1 MKRFRTLASG
11 MIAAATIA
19 SLLLAGCSN
28 PGSGETDDQPV
39 TGTLD
44 FYTNKAAWKPDFE
57 ELNSTS
63 EGSVEITLNTTGYS
77 DANQYDAFIKQ
88 SFRTNKSPGLFTW
101 QTGPSLGELVE
112 ENLIAETTDVWTEAI
127 NEGWVSEDLRESY
140 TYDGKQYCIPMN
152 IAYWIMYYNKKIF
165 AENDVQVPTTWE
177 ELEAAAAKLKAAGV
191 TPYYQ
196 TSTLFTFVWFQQ
208 LVAGTDPDLYNGLAT
223 GEVKYTDPRIVAIMN
238 DWLEEHKKGWFS
250 DAGSNTDPANGLK
263 QGDFA
268 MINFG
273 SFFNGSLD
281 GAGMKSGEDYDI
293 FVIPPKNPDLPQTP
307 VAVETGPICVAENS
321 EQKALGLAYSKW
333 WMSPEAQSAWS
344 SARGDVPFN
353 PKATVA
359 DKRLEE
365 LGKEI
370 ASDKYQLV
378 ERYYEATPTPILTV
392 ALEQLGAFIAN
403 PGDPTPILEGIQAE
417 ADKYWAENK

>member
-1 MKRFRTLASG
+1 MRFRTIATG
-11 MIAAATIA
+11 VIAAATTA
-19 SLLLAGCSN
+19 GLLLAGCSN
-28 PGSGETDDQPV
+28 PEPAAEQPV
-39 TGTLD
+39 TGKLD
-44 FYTNKAAWKPDFE
+44 FYTNKAAWKPDFD
-57 ELNSTS
+57 ELNKTS
-63 EGSVEITLNTTGYS
+63 EPGTQITLNTTGYS

-88 SFRTNKSPGLFTW
+88 SFRTDKSPGLFTW
-101 QTGPSLGELVE
+101 QTGPSLAELVDE
-112 ENLIAETTDVWTEAI
+112 KLVAETTDVWTEAVQQ
-127 NEGWVSEDLRESY
+127 GWVTEDLRETY
-140 TYDGKQYCIPMN
+140 TFDGKQYCVPMN
-152 IAYWIMYYNKKIF
+152 IAYWVMYYNKKIF
-165 AENDVQVPTTWE
+165 AENGVAVPTTWQ
-177 ELEAAAAKLKAAGV
+177 ELDAAATKLKAGGV

-196 TSTLFTFVWFQQ
+196 TSTLFTFQWFQQ
-208 LVAGTDPDLYNGLAT
+208 LVAGTDPALYNGLAT
-223 GEVKYTDPRIVAIMN
+223 GEVKYTDPQIVAIMN
-238 DWLEEHKKGWFS
+238 DWLDEHKKGWFS

-281 GAGMKSGEDYDI
+281 GAGMKSGEDYGF
-293 FVIPPKNPDLPQTP
+293 FVIPPKNPALTATP

-321 EQKALGLAYSKW
+321 KQKALGLAYSKW
-333 WMSPEAQSAWS
+333 WMSPDAQSAWS

-359 DKRLEE
+359 DKSLEQ

-370 ASDKYQLV
+370 ATDKYELV

-392 ALEQLGAFIAN
+392 ALEQFGAFNAN
-403 PGDPTPILEGIQAE
+403 PGDPMPVLEAIQAE